1 MPYIIGEVIIMK
13 QLRAWLSQFALD
25 TKEKNIQQ
33 VWFLYR
39 PYLLGIFV
47 VFVTVS
53 GLGIYGLSQ
62 VFQGRQGQTN
72 ALVVEAETDEGTSDL
87 LSSEEHLSENVVVSS
102 SAVGGTASEISREEA
117 DEEADEESETIA
129 SSAANETWYVDIKG
143 AVKIPQVVPVTPGM
157 RVHDVV
163 EMAGGVTGEADQSQV
178 NLAQLVTDQMVIYVP
193 KMGEE
198 VSPSTEALV
207 ADSQVTES
215 DVSVRSGDPN
225 SDGGL
230 VNINTADATMLQ
242 TLSGIGEKR
251 AADIINY
258 RETNGLFETID
269 DLDQVSGIGEKTME
283 KLRPLITVD

>member
-1 MPYIIGEVIIMK
+1 MN
-13 QLRAWLSQFALD
+13 QLRAWLRQFQLD
-25 TKEKNIQQ
+25 IKEMNIQQ
-33 VWFLYR
+33 VWSLYR

-47 VFVTVS
+47 VCLTVS

-72 ALVVEAETDEGTSDL
+72 ALVVEAETDEATSDSL
-87 LSSEEHLSENVVVSS
+87 APEERLSKNTVVSS
-102 SAVGGTASEISREEA
+102 SAVSGIASEISREEA
-117 DEEADEESETIA
+117 NEEANEESETNA
-129 SSAANETWYVDIKG
+129 NSAANETWYVDIKG
-143 AVKIPQVVPVTPGM
+143 AIKVPQVVPVTPGM

-193 KMGEE
+193 KFGEE

-207 ADSQVTES
+207 SGSQVTES
-215 DVSVRSGDPN
+215 AVSERSGDAT
-225 SDGGL
+225 SDGDL

-283 KLRPLITVD
+283 KLRPSITVD

>member
-1 MPYIIGEVIIMK
+1 MN
-13 QLRAWLSQFALD
+13 QLRAWLRQFQLD
-25 TKEKNIQQ
+25 IKEMNIQQ
-33 VWFLYR
+33 VWSLYR

-47 VFVTVS
+47 VFLTVS

-72 ALVVEAETDEGTSDL
+72 TLMVEAETDEATSDSL
-87 LSSEEHLSENVVVSS
+87 VPEEGLSKNSVVSS
-102 SAVGGTASEISREEA
+102 SAVSGIASEISREEA
-117 DEEADEESETIA
+117 NEEVNEESETNA
-129 SSAANETWYVDIKG
+129 NSAPNETWYVDIKG
-143 AVKIPQVVPVTPGM
+143 AIKVPQVVPVTPGM

-178 NLAQLVTDQMVIYVP
+178 NLAQLVADQMVIYVP
-193 KMGEE
+193 KVGEE

-207 ADSQVTES
+207 TDSKVTEGA
-215 DVSVRSGDPN
+215 VSESSGDGT
-225 SDGGL
+225 SGGDL
-230 VNINTADATMLQ
+230 VNINTADTTMLQ

-258 RETNGLFETID
+258 RETNGLFETVD

-283 KLRPLITVD
+283 KLRPLITVN

>member
-1 MPYIIGEVIIMK
+1 MN
-13 QLRAWLSQFALD
+13 QLRAWLRQFQLD
-25 TKEKNIQQ
+25 IKEMNIPQ
-33 VWFLYR
+33 VWSLYR

-47 VFVTVS
+47 VFLTVS

-62 VFQGRQGQTN
+62 VFQGRQSQTN
-72 ALVVEAETDEGTSDL
+72 ALVVEAETDEATSDSL
-87 LSSEEHLSENVVVSS
+87 APEEGLSKNTVVSS
-102 SAVGGTASEISREEA
+102 SAVSGIASEISREEA
-117 DEEADEESETIA
+117 NEEVNEESETNA
-129 SSAANETWYVDIKG
+129 NSAPNETWYVDIKG
-143 AVKIPQVVPVTPGM
+143 AIKVPQVVPVTPGM

-193 KMGEE
+193 KVGEE

-207 ADSQVTES
+207 VNSKVTES
-215 DVSVRSGDPN
+215 AVSESSGDGT
-225 SDGGL
+225 SDGDL
-230 VNINTADATMLQ
+230 VNINTADTTMLQ

-258 RETNGLFETID
+258 RETNGLFETVD

-283 KLRPLITVD
+283 KLRPLITVN

>member
-1 MPYIIGEVIIMK
+1 MN
-13 QLRAWLSQFALD
+13 QWRAWLRQFQLD
-25 TKEKNIQQ
+25 IKEMNIQQ

-47 VFVTVS
+47 VFLTVS
-53 GLGIYGLSQ
+53 GLGIYGFSQ
-62 VFQGRQGQTN
+62 VFQGRQSQTN
-72 ALVVEAETDEGTSDL
+72 ALVVEAETDEATSDSL
-87 LSSEEHLSENVVVSS
+87 APEEGLSKNSVVSS
-102 SAVGGTASEISREEA
+102 SAVSGIASEISREEA
-117 DEEADEESETIA
+117 NEESETNA
-129 SSAANETWYVDIKG
+129 NSAPNETWYVDIKG
-143 AVKIPQVVPVTPGM
+143 AIKVPQVVPVTPGM

-193 KMGEE
+193 KVGEE

-207 ADSQVTES
+207 ADSKVTES
-215 DVSVRSGDPN
+215 AVSESSGDAT
-225 SDGGL
+225 SDGDL
-230 VNINTADATMLQ
+230 VNINTADTTMLQ

-258 RETNGLFETID
+258 RETNGLFETVD

-283 KLRPLITVD
+283 KLRPLITVN

>member
-1 MPYIIGEVIIMK
+1 MN
-13 QLRAWLSQFALD
+13 QLRAWLRQFQLD
-25 TKEKNIQQ
+25 IKEMNIQQ
-33 VWFLYR
+33 VWSLYR

-47 VFVTVS
+47 VFLTVS

-72 ALVVEAETDEGTSDL
+72 ALVVEAETDEATSDSL
-87 LSSEEHLSENVVVSS
+87 APEDGLSKNTVVSS
-102 SAVGGTASEISREEA
+102 SAVSGIASEISREEA
-117 DEEADEESETIA
+117 NEESETNA
-129 SSAANETWYVDIKG
+129 NSAPNETWYVDIKG
-143 AVKIPQVVPVTPGM
+143 AIKVPQVVPVTPGM

-193 KMGEE
+193 KVGEE

-207 ADSQVTES
+207 ADSKVTES
-215 DVSVRSGDPN
+215 AVSESSGDAT
-225 SDGGL
+225 SDGDL
-230 VNINTADATMLQ
+230 VNINTADTTMLQ

-251 AADIINY
+251 ATDIINY
-258 RETNGLFETID
+258 RETNGLFETVD

-283 KLRPLITVD
+283 KLRPLITVN

>member
-1 MPYIIGEVIIMK
+1 MN
-13 QLRAWLSQFALD
+13 QLRAWLRQFQLD
-25 TKEKNIQQ
+25 IKEMNIQQ
-33 VWFLYR
+33 VWSLYR

-47 VFVTVS
+47 VFLTVS

-72 ALVVEAETDEGTSDL
+72 TLMVEAETDEATSDSL
-87 LSSEEHLSENVVVSS
+87 VPEEGLSKNSVVSS
-102 SAVGGTASEISREEA
+102 SAVSGIASEISREEA
-117 DEEADEESETIA
+117 NEEVNEESETNA
-129 SSAANETWYVDIKG
+129 NSAPNETWYVDIKG
-143 AVKIPQVVPVTPGM
+143 AIKVPQVVPVTPGM

-193 KMGEE
+193 KVGEE

-207 ADSQVTES
+207 ADSKVTEIA
-215 DVSVRSGDPN
+215 VSESSGDGT
-225 SDGGL
+225 SGGDL
-230 VNINTADATMLQ
+230 VNINTADTTMLQ

-258 RETNGLFETID
+258 RETNGLFETVD

-283 KLRPLITVD
+283 KLRPLITVN

>member
-1 MPYIIGEVIIMK
+1 MN
-13 QLRAWLSQFALD
+13 QLRAWLRQFQLD
-25 TKEKNIQQ
+25 IKEMNIQQ
-33 VWFLYR
+33 VWSLYR

-47 VFVTVS
+47 VFLTVS

-72 ALVVEAETDEGTSDL
+72 ALVVEAETDEATSDSL
-87 LSSEEHLSENVVVSS
+87 ALEEGLSKNSVVSS
-102 SAVGGTASEISREEA
+102 SAVSGIASEISREEA
-117 DEEADEESETIA
+117 NEESETNA
-129 SSAANETWYVDIKG
+129 NSAPNETWYVDIKG
-143 AVKIPQVVPVTPGM
+143 AIKVPQVVPVTPGM

-193 KMGEE
+193 KVGEE

-207 ADSQVTES
+207 ADSKVTES
-215 DVSVRSGDPN
+215 AVSESSGDGT
-225 SDGGL
+225 SGGDL
-230 VNINTADATMLQ
+230 VNINTADTTMLQ

-258 RETNGLFETID
+258 RETNGLFETVD
-269 DLDQVSGIGEKTME
+269 DLVQVSGIGEKTME
-283 KLRPLITVD
+283 KLRPLITVK

>member
-1 MPYIIGEVIIMK
+1 MN
-13 QLRAWLSQFALD
+13 QLRAWLRQFALD

-47 VFVTVS
+47 VFLTVS

-62 VFQGRQGQTN
+62 LFQGSPYQAN
-72 ALVVEAETDEGTSDL
+72 ALVVKGEEESNS
-87 LSSEEHLSENVVVSS
+87 LSSEDSLSKKSAISS
-102 SAVGGTASEISREEA
+102 SALSGSASESTSEEA
-117 DEEADEESETIA
+117 GEESETNA
-129 SSAANETWYVDIKG
+129 NSATKETWYVDIKG
-143 AVKIPQVVPVTPGM
+143 AIKVPQVVPVTPGM

-163 EMAGGVTGEADQSQV
+163 EMAGGVTAEADQSQV

-193 KMGEE
+193 KVGEE

-215 DVSVRSGDPN
+215 AISEGSEDTSSEGD
-225 SDGGL
+225 L
-230 VNINTADATMLQ
+230 VNINTADATILQ

-258 RETNGLFETID
+258 RETNGLFETVD
-269 DLDQVSGIGEKTME
+269 DLDQVSGIAEKTME

>member
-1 MPYIIGEVIIMK
+1 MN
-13 QLRAWLSQFALD
+13 QLRAWLRQFQLD
-25 TKEKNIQQ
+25 IKEMNIQQ
-33 VWFLYR
+33 VWSLYR

-47 VFVTVS
+47 VFLTVS
-53 GLGIYGLSQ
+53 GLGIYGFSQ

-72 ALVVEAETDEGTSDL
+72 TLMVEAETDEATSDSL
-87 LSSEEHLSENVVVSS
+87 APEEHLSKNTVVSS
-102 SAVGGTASEISREEA
+102 SAVSGIASEISREEA
-117 DEEADEESETIA
+117 NEEVNEESETNA
-129 SSAANETWYVDIKG
+129 NSAPNETWYVDIKG
-143 AVKIPQVVPVTPGM
+143 AIKVPQVVPVTPGM

-193 KMGEE
+193 KVGEE

-207 ADSQVTES
+207 ADSKVTES
-215 DVSVRSGDPN
+215 AVSESSGDGT
-225 SDGGL
+225 SGGDL
-230 VNINTADATMLQ
+230 VNINTADTTMLQ

-258 RETNGLFETID
+258 RETNGLFETVD

-283 KLRPLITVD
+283 KLRPLITVN

>member
-1 MPYIIGEVIIMK
+1 MN
-13 QLRAWLSQFALD
+13 QLRAWLRQFQLD
-25 TKEKNIQQ
+25 IKEMNIQQ
-33 VWFLYR
+33 VWSLYR

-47 VFVTVS
+47 VFLTVS
-53 GLGIYGLSQ
+53 GLGIYGFSQ

-72 ALVVEAETDEGTSDL
+72 TLMVEAETDEATSDSL
-87 LSSEEHLSENVVVSS
+87 APEEGLSKNTVVSS
-102 SAVGGTASEISREEA
+102 SAVSGIASEISREEA
-117 DEEADEESETIA
+117 NEESETNA
-129 SSAANETWYVDIKG
+129 NSAPNETWYVDIKG
-143 AVKIPQVVPVTPGM
+143 AIKVPQVVPVTPGM

-193 KMGEE
+193 KVGEE

-207 ADSQVTES
+207 ADSKVTES
-215 DVSVRSGDPN
+215 AVSESSGDGT
-225 SDGGL
+225 SDGDL
-230 VNINTADATMLQ
+230 VNINTADTTMLQ

-258 RETNGLFETID
+258 RETNGLFETVD

-283 KLRPLITVD
+283 KLRPLITVN

>member
-1 MPYIIGEVIIMK
+1 MN
-13 QLRAWLSQFALD
+13 QLRAWLRQFQLD
-25 TKEKNIQQ
+25 IKEMNIQQ
-33 VWFLYR
+33 VWSLYR

-47 VFVTVS
+47 VFLTVS

-62 VFQGRQGQTN
+62 VFQGRQSQTN
-72 ALVVEAETDEGTSDL
+72 ALVVEAETDEATSDSL
-87 LSSEEHLSENVVVSS
+87 APEEGLSKNSVVSS
-102 SAVGGTASEISREEA
+102 SAVSGIASEISREEA
-117 DEEADEESETIA
+117 NEESETNA
-129 SSAANETWYVDIKG
+129 NSAPNETWYVDIKG
-143 AVKIPQVVPVTPGM
+143 AIKVPQVVPVTPGM

-193 KMGEE
+193 KVGEE

-207 ADSQVTES
+207 ADSKVTES
-215 DVSVRSGDPN
+215 AVSESSGDGT
-225 SDGGL
+225 SDGDL
-230 VNINTADATMLQ
+230 VNINTADTTMLQ

-258 RETNGLFETID
+258 RETNGLFETVD

-283 KLRPLITVD
+283 KLRPLITVN

>member
-1 MPYIIGEVIIMK
+1 MN
-13 QLRAWLSQFALD
+13 QLRAWLRQFQLD
-25 TKEKNIQQ
+25 IKEMNIQQ
-33 VWFLYR
+33 VWSLYR

-47 VFVTVS
+47 VFLTVI

-72 ALVVEAETDEGTSDL
+72 ALMVEAGTDEATSDSL
-87 LSSEEHLSENVVVSS
+87 APEDGLSKNTVVSS
-102 SAVGGTASEISREEA
+102 SAVSGIASEIPREEA
-117 DEEADEESETIA
+117 NEESNEESETNA
-129 SSAANETWYVDIKG
+129 NSTPNETWYVDIKG
-143 AVKIPQVVPVTPGM
+143 AIKVPQVVPVTPGM

-163 EMAGGVTGEADQSQV
+163 EMAGGVTGEADPSQV

-193 KMGEE
+193 KVGEE

-207 ADSQVTES
+207 ADSKVTES
-215 DVSVRSGDPN
+215 AVSEISGDAT
-225 SDGGL
+225 SDGDL
-230 VNINTADATMLQ
+230 VNINTADTTMLQ

-258 RETNGLFETID
+258 RETNGLFETVD

-283 KLRPLITVD
+283 KLRPLITVN

>member
-1 MPYIIGEVIIMK
+1 MN
-13 QLRAWLSQFALD
+13 QLRAWLRQFQLD
-25 TKEKNIQQ
+25 IKEMNIQQ

-47 VFVTVS
+47 VFLTVS

-72 ALVVEAETDEGTSDL
+72 ALVVEAETDEATSDSL
-87 LSSEEHLSENVVVSS
+87 ALEEGLSKNSVVSS
-102 SAVGGTASEISREEA
+102 SAVSGIANEIYREEA
-117 DEEADEESETIA
+117 NEESETNA
-129 SSAANETWYVDIKG
+129 NSAPNETWYVDIKG
-143 AVKIPQVVPVTPGM
+143 AIKVPQVVPVTPGM

-193 KMGEE
+193 KVGEE

-207 ADSQVTES
+207 ADSKVTES
-215 DVSVRSGDPN
+215 AVSESSGDGT
-225 SDGGL
+225 SDGDL
-230 VNINTADATMLQ
+230 VNINTADTTMLQ

-258 RETNGLFETID
+258 RETNGLFETVD

-283 KLRPLITVD
+283 KLRPLITVN

>member
-1 MPYIIGEVIIMK
+1 MN
-13 QLRAWLSQFALD
+13 QLRAWLRQFQLD
-25 TKEKNIQQ
+25 IKEMNIQQ

-47 VFVTVS
+47 VFLTVS

-72 ALVVEAETDEGTSDL
+72 ALVVEAETDEATSDSL
-87 LSSEEHLSENVVVSS
+87 APEEGLSKNSVVSS
-102 SAVGGTASEISREEA
+102 SAVSGIASEISREEA
-117 DEEADEESETIA
+117 NEEVNEESETNA
-129 SSAANETWYVDIKG
+129 NSAPNETWYVDIKG
-143 AVKIPQVVPVTPGM
+143 AIKVPQVVPVTPGM

-178 NLAQLVTDQMVIYVP
+178 NLAQLATDQMVIYVP
-193 KMGEE
+193 KVGEE

-207 ADSQVTES
+207 ADSKVTES
-215 DVSVRSGDPN
+215 AVSESSGDGT
-225 SDGGL
+225 SDGDL
-230 VNINTADATMLQ
+230 VNINTADTTMLQ

-258 RETNGLFETID
+258 RETNGLFETVD

-283 KLRPLITVD
+283 KLRPLITVN

>member
-1 MPYIIGEVIIMK
+1 MN
-13 QLRAWLSQFALD
+13 QLRAWLRQFQLD
-25 TKEKNIQQ
+25 IKEMNIQQ
-33 VWFLYR
+33 VWSLYR

-47 VFVTVS
+47 VCLTVS
-53 GLGIYGLSQ
+53 GLGIYGFSQ

-72 ALVVEAETDEGTSDL
+72 ALMVEAETDEATSDSL
-87 LSSEEHLSENVVVSS
+87 APEEHLSKNTVVSS
-102 SAVGGTASEISREEA
+102 SAVSGIASEISREEA
-117 DEEADEESETIA
+117 NEESETDA
-129 SSAANETWYVDIKG
+129 NSAPNETWYVDIKG
-143 AVKIPQVVPVTPGM
+143 AIKVPQVVPVTPGI

-193 KMGEE
+193 KVGEE

-207 ADSQVTES
+207 ADSKVTES
-215 DVSVRSGDPN
+215 AVSESSGDGT
-225 SDGGL
+225 SDGDL
-230 VNINTADATMLQ
+230 VNINTADTTMLQ

-258 RETNGLFETID
+258 RETNGLFKTVD

-283 KLRPLITVD
+283 KLRPLITVN

>member
-1 MPYIIGEVIIMK
+1 MN
-13 QLRAWLSQFALD
+13 QLRAWLRQFALD

-47 VFVTVS
+47 VFLTVS

-62 VFQGRQGQTN
+62 LFQGSPYQAN
-72 ALVVEAETDEGTSDL
+72 ALVVKGEEESNS
-87 LSSEEHLSENVVVSS
+87 LSSEDSLSKKSAISSSVVS
-102 SAVGGTASEISREEA
+102 GTASESSREEA
-117 DEEADEESETIA
+117 GEKSGTNA
-129 SSAANETWYVDIKG
+129 SSAANEIWYVDIKG

-163 EMAGGVTGEADQSQV
+163 EMAGGVTAEADQSQV

-193 KMGEE
+193 KVGEE

-215 DVSVRSGDPN
+215 AISEGSEDTSSEGD
-225 SDGGL
+225 L
-230 VNINTADATMLQ
+230 VNINTADATILQ

-258 RETNGLFETID
+258 RETNGLFETVD

>member
-1 MPYIIGEVIIMK
+1 MK

-143 AVKIPQVVPVTPGM
+143 AIKIPQVVPVTPGM

>member
-1 MPYIIGEVIIMK
+1 MN
-13 QLRAWLSQFALD
+13 QLRAWLRQFQLD
-25 TKEKNIQQ
+25 IKEMNIQQ
-33 VWFLYR
+33 VWSLYR

-47 VFVTVS
+47 VFLTVS

-72 ALVVEAETDEGTSDL
+72 ALMVEAETDEATSDSL
-87 LSSEEHLSENVVVSS
+87 APEDGLSKNTVVSS
-102 SAVGGTASEISREEA
+102 SAVSGIASEISREEA
-117 DEEADEESETIA
+117 NEEANEESETNA
-129 SSAANETWYVDIKG
+129 NSAPNETWYVDIKG
-143 AVKIPQVVPVTPGM
+143 AIKVPQVVPVTPGM

-193 KMGEE
+193 KVGEE
-198 VSPSTEALV
+198 VSPSTETLV

-215 DVSVRSGDPN
+215 AVSESSGDGT
-225 SDGGL
+225 SDGDL
-230 VNINTADATMLQ
+230 VNINTADTTMLQ

-258 RETNGLFETID
+258 RETNGLFETVD

-283 KLRPLITVD
+283 KLRPLITVN

>member
-1 MPYIIGEVIIMK
+1 MN
-13 QLRAWLSQFALD
+13 QLRAWLRQFQLD
-25 TKEKNIQQ
+25 IKEMNIQQ

-47 VFVTVS
+47 VFLTVS

-72 ALVVEAETDEGTSDL
+72 ALVVEAETDEATSDSL
-87 LSSEEHLSENVVVSS
+87 ALEEGLSKNSVVSS
-102 SAVGGTASEISREEA
+102 SAVSGIANEIYREEA
-117 DEEADEESETIA
+117 NEKSETNA
-129 SSAANETWYVDIKG
+129 NSAPNETWYVDIKG
-143 AVKIPQVVPVTPGM
+143 AIKVPQVVPVTPGM

-193 KMGEE
+193 KVGEE

-215 DVSVRSGDPN
+215 AVSERSGDGT
-225 SDGGL
+225 SDGDL
-230 VNINTADATMLQ
+230 VNINTADTTMLQ

-258 RETNGLFETID
+258 RETNGLFETVD

-283 KLRPLITVD
+283 KLRPLITVN

>member
-1 MPYIIGEVIIMK
+1 MN
-13 QLRAWLSQFALD
+13 QLRAWLRQFQLD
-25 TKEKNIQQ
+25 IKEMNIQQ
-33 VWFLYR
+33 VWSLYR

-47 VFVTVS
+47 VFLTVS
-53 GLGIYGLSQ
+53 GLGIYGFSQ

-72 ALVVEAETDEGTSDL
+72 ALMVEAETDEATSDSL
-87 LSSEEHLSENVVVSS
+87 APEEGLSKNSVVSS
-102 SAVGGTASEISREEA
+102 SAVSGIASEISREEA
-117 DEEADEESETIA
+117 NEEANEESETNA
-129 SSAANETWYVDIKG
+129 NSAPNETWYVDIKG
-143 AVKIPQVVPVTPGM
+143 AIKVPQVVPVTPGM

-193 KMGEE
+193 KVGEE

-207 ADSQVTES
+207 ADSKVTES
-215 DVSVRSGDPN
+215 AVSESSGDGT
-225 SDGGL
+225 SDGDL
-230 VNINTADATMLQ
+230 VNINTADTTMLQ

-258 RETNGLFETID
+258 RETNGLFETVD

-283 KLRPLITVD
+283 KLRPLITVN

>member
-1 MPYIIGEVIIMK
+1 MN
-13 QLRAWLSQFALD
+13 QLRAWLRQFQLD
-25 TKEKNIQQ
+25 IKEMNIQQ
-33 VWFLYR
+33 VWSLYR

-47 VFVTVS
+47 VCLTVS
-53 GLGIYGLSQ
+53 GLGIYGFSQ

-72 ALVVEAETDEGTSDL
+72 ALVVEAETDEATSDSL
-87 LSSEEHLSENVVVSS
+87 ASEEGLSKNTVVSS
-102 SAVGGTASEISREEA
+102 SAVSGIASEISREEA
-117 DEEADEESETIA
+117 NEESETNA
-129 SSAANETWYVDIKG
+129 NSTPNETWYVDIKG
-143 AVKIPQVVPVTPGM
+143 AIKVPQVVPVTPGM

-193 KMGEE
+193 KVGEE

-207 ADSQVTES
+207 ADSKVTES
-215 DVSVRSGDPN
+215 AVSESSGDAT
-225 SDGGL
+225 SDGDL
-230 VNINTADATMLQ
+230 VNINTADTTMLQ

-258 RETNGLFETID
+258 RETNGLFETVD

-283 KLRPLITVD
+283 KLRPLITVN

>member
-1 MPYIIGEVIIMK
+1 MN
-13 QLRAWLSQFALD
+13 QLRAWLRQFQLD
-25 TKEKNIQQ
+25 IKEMNIQQ
-33 VWFLYR
+33 VWSLYR

-47 VFVTVS
+47 VFLTVS

-62 VFQGRQGQTN
+62 VFQGRQSQTN
-72 ALVVEAETDEGTSDL
+72 ALVVEAETDEATSDSL
-87 LSSEEHLSENVVVSS
+87 APEEGLSKNSVVSS
-102 SAVGGTASEISREEA
+102 SAVSGIASEISREEA
-117 DEEADEESETIA
+117 NEESETNA
-129 SSAANETWYVDIKG
+129 NSAPNETWYVDIKG
-143 AVKIPQVVPVTPGM
+143 AIKVPQIVPVTPGM

-193 KMGEE
+193 KVGEE

-207 ADSQVTES
+207 ADSKVTES
-215 DVSVRSGDPN
+215 AVSESSGDGT
-225 SDGGL
+225 SDGDL
-230 VNINTADATMLQ
+230 VNINTADTTMLQ

-258 RETNGLFETID
+258 RETNGLFETVD

-283 KLRPLITVD
+283 KLRPLITVN

>member
-1 MPYIIGEVIIMK
+1 MN
-13 QLRAWLSQFALD
+13 QLRAWLRQFQLD
-25 TKEKNIQQ
+25 IKEMNIQQ
-33 VWFLYR
+33 VWSLYR

-47 VFVTVS
+47 VCLTVS
-53 GLGIYGLSQ
+53 GLGIYGFSQ

-72 ALVVEAETDEGTSDL
+72 ALMVEAETDEATSDSL
-87 LSSEEHLSENVVVSS
+87 APEEGLSENTVVSS
-102 SAVGGTASEISREEA
+102 SAVSGIASEISREEA
-117 DEEADEESETIA
+117 NEESETNA
-129 SSAANETWYVDIKG
+129 NSAPNETWYVDIKG
-143 AVKIPQVVPVTPGM
+143 AIKVPQVVPVTPGM

-193 KMGEE
+193 KVGEE

-207 ADSQVTES
+207 ADSKVTES
-215 DVSVRSGDPN
+215 AVSESSGDGT
-225 SDGGL
+225 SGGDL
-230 VNINTADATMLQ
+230 VNINTADTTMLQ

-258 RETNGLFETID
+258 RETNGLFETVD

-283 KLRPLITVD
+283 KLRPLITVN

>member
-1 MPYIIGEVIIMK
+1 MN
-13 QLRAWLSQFALD
+13 QLRAWLRQFQLD
-25 TKEKNIQQ
+25 IKEMNIQQ
-33 VWFLYR
+33 VWSLYR

-47 VFVTVS
+47 VFLTVS

-72 ALVVEAETDEGTSDL
+72 TLMVEAETDEATSDSL
-87 LSSEEHLSENVVVSS
+87 VPEEGLSKNSVVSS
-102 SAVGGTASEISREEA
+102 SAVSGIASEISREEA
-117 DEEADEESETIA
+117 NEEVNEESETNA
-129 SSAANETWYVDIKG
+129 NSAPNETWYVDIKG
-143 AVKIPQVVPVTPGM
+143 AIKVPQVVPVTPGM

-193 KMGEE
+193 KVGEE

-207 ADSQVTES
+207 TDSKVTEGA
-215 DVSVRSGDPN
+215 VSESSGDGT
-225 SDGGL
+225 SGGDL
-230 VNINTADATMLQ
+230 VNINTADTTMLQ

-258 RETNGLFETID
+258 RETNGLFETVD

-283 KLRPLITVD
+283 KLRPLITVN

>member
-1 MPYIIGEVIIMK
+1 MN
-13 QLRAWLSQFALD
+13 QLRAWLRQFQLD
-25 TKEKNIQQ
+25 IKEMNIQQ
-33 VWFLYR
+33 VWSLYR

-47 VFVTVS
+47 VFLTVS

-62 VFQGRQGQTN
+62 VFQGRQSQTN
-72 ALVVEAETDEGTSDL
+72 ALVVEAETDEATSDSL
-87 LSSEEHLSENVVVSS
+87 APEEGLSKNSVVSS
-102 SAVGGTASEISREEA
+102 SAVSGIASEISREEA
-117 DEEADEESETIA
+117 NEESETNA
-129 SSAANETWYVDIKG
+129 NSAPNETWYVDIKG
-143 AVKIPQVVPVTPGM
+143 AIKVPQVVPVTPGM

-193 KMGEE
+193 KVGEE
-198 VSPSTEALV
+198 VSPSTETLV

-215 DVSVRSGDPN
+215 AVSESSGDGT
-225 SDGGL
+225 SDGDL
-230 VNINTADATMLQ
+230 VNINTADTTMLQ

-258 RETNGLFETID
+258 RETNGLFETVD

-283 KLRPLITVD
+283 KLRPLITVN

>member
-1 MPYIIGEVIIMK
+1 MN
-13 QLRAWLSQFALD
+13 QLRAWLRQFQLD
-25 TKEKNIQQ
+25 IKEMNIQQ
-33 VWFLYR
+33 VWSLYR

-47 VFVTVS
+47 VCLTVS

-72 ALVVEAETDEGTSDL
+72 ALMVEAETDEATSDSL
-87 LSSEEHLSENVVVSS
+87 APEDGLSKNTVVSS
-102 SAVGGTASEISREEA
+102 SAVSGIASEISREEA
-117 DEEADEESETIA
+117 NEESETNA
-129 SSAANETWYVDIKG
+129 NSAPNETWYVDIKG
-143 AVKIPQVVPVTPGM
+143 AIKVPQVVPVTPGM

-193 KMGEE
+193 KVGEE

-207 ADSQVTES
+207 ADSKVTES
-215 DVSVRSGDPN
+215 AVSESSGDAT
-225 SDGGL
+225 SGGDL
-230 VNINTADATMLQ
+230 VNINTADTTMLQ

-258 RETNGLFETID
+258 RETNGLFETVD

-283 KLRPLITVD
+283 KLRPLITVN

>member
-1 MPYIIGEVIIMK
+1 MN
-13 QLRAWLSQFALD
+13 QLRAWLRQFQLD
-25 TKEKNIQQ
+25 IKEMNIQQ
-33 VWFLYR
+33 VWSLYR

-47 VFVTVS
+47 VFLTVS

-72 ALVVEAETDEGTSDL
+72 TLMVEAETDEATSDSL
-87 LSSEEHLSENVVVSS
+87 APEEHLSKNTVVSS
-102 SAVGGTASEISREEA
+102 SAVSGIASEISREEA
-117 DEEADEESETIA
+117 NEESETNA
-129 SSAANETWYVDIKG
+129 NSAPNETWYVDIKG
-143 AVKIPQVVPVTPGM
+143 AIKVPQVVPVTPGM

-193 KMGEE
+193 KVGEE

-207 ADSQVTES
+207 ADSKVTES
-215 DVSVRSGDPN
+215 AVSESSGDGT
-225 SDGGL
+225 SDGDL
-230 VNINTADATMLQ
+230 VNINTADTTMLQ

-258 RETNGLFETID
+258 RETNGLFETVD

-283 KLRPLITVD
+283 KLRPLITVN

>member
-1 MPYIIGEVIIMK
+1 MN
-13 QLRAWLSQFALD
+13 QLRAWLRQFQLD
-25 TKEKNIQQ
+25 IKEMNIQQ
-33 VWFLYR
+33 VWSLYR

-47 VFVTVS
+47 VCLTVS

-72 ALVVEAETDEGTSDL
+72 ALMVEAETDEATSDSL
-87 LSSEEHLSENVVVSS
+87 APEEHLSKNTVVSS
-102 SAVGGTASEISREEA
+102 SAVSGIASEISREEA
-117 DEEADEESETIA
+117 NEESETNA
-129 SSAANETWYVDIKG
+129 NSAPNETWYVDIKG
-143 AVKIPQVVPVTPGM
+143 AIKVPQVVPVTPGM

-193 KMGEE
+193 KVGEE

-207 ADSQVTES
+207 ADSKVTES
-215 DVSVRSGDPN
+215 AVSESSGDGT
-225 SDGGL
+225 SGGDL
-230 VNINTADATMLQ
+230 VNINTADTTMLQ

-258 RETNGLFETID
+258 RETNGLFETVD

-283 KLRPLITVD
+283 KLRPLITVN